1 MTTENDRPE
10 MSEKASVPAKRRRN
24 AEQNGADDA
33 VTLATRINYV
43 TRDGTAIS
51 TSLDRIKNV
60 DEIVPSG
67 IFDAPQAS
75 KEDVEGQ
82 PIVIIDGMRMTGKYG
97 PWYISYA
104 AYADEFSLNPA
115 ECEKFT
121 VPFNGSVLPMK
132 MAAIL
137 AQDLE
142 TGRAISG
149 KTKSLP
155 AVGKLV
161 RVEGADNEYWD
172 FRAPG
177 WTPGVEIEKPKFS
190 RR

>member
-1 MTTENDRPE
+1 MTTDNDRPE
-10 MSEKASVPAKRRRN
+10 MSEKAVAPAKRRRN

-75 KEDVEGQ
+75 KEVVEGQ
-82 PIVIIDGMRMTGKYG
+82 PIVLIDAMRMTGKYG
-97 PWYISYA
+97 PWYIGYA

-115 ECEKFT
+115 DCEKFT

-132 MAAIL
+132 IAAIM

-142 TGRAISG
+142 TGRAIPG

-161 RVEGADNEYWD
+161 RVDGADNEYWD

-177 WTPGVEIEKPKFS
+177 WTPGVVIEKPKFS